1 MDRDLNPHH
10 VMTMEPELQPSLQS
24 PPDSRRTS
32 LDGDTV
38 TARNSID
45 FAVPHPTHRESDDR
59 PRVKF
64 SSWEGTLPG
73 TEEEPL
79 SQDAIN
85 SVTTDLEKGETAKS
99 GLGQDGGPLTR
110 GASLRD
116 RAREWMTRLGRPEEP
131 GDALTPPQVD
141 EMDEVSLI
149 DAIPGQREQD
159 RREAEAQRI
168 VRAIS
173 QHNRFRRRKPQ
184 RTFSSDSV
192 PSTPGDSDTE
202 NEQPSKGEG
211 VLSQL
216 LKLQLRRDDGQ
227 RSGHATPDGAVT
239 PPKKTKW
246 YQRHSPSS
254 STLSLVGAGLNI
266 GTPGTPTALAEMK
279 QNLKRDPEKRIT
291 VRIAAIL
298 TKQRYMMLLCRAL
311 MRFGAPS
318 HRLEEYMQMTAR
330 ALDVRAQFL
339 YLPGFMI
346 MSFDDVSTHTA
357 EVKLLRVQQGV
368 DLARL
373 DATQDIYKSI
383 IHDKITVDE
392 AIEELEAVM
401 NRPPKYPLWLVIVCY
416 GLASVSVGPFAFEA
430 RPIDMPIIF
439 MLGCILGVMKL
450 IWLPRSSLYSNV
462 FEVLASV
469 VISFLARAFGS
480 IRNVVVDGKQQY
492 LFCFSSITQSSIA
505 LILPGFLVLSS
516 SLELQSQQMIAGS
529 IRMVYAIIYSL
540 FLGYGITVGTTI
552 YGLMDA
558 KANSNTSCSGELI
571 GNNPYLQRF
580 PFVAAFVIFLTII
593 NQGKWKQMP
602 VMTFIAVAG
611 YVVNHFSTER
621 LQSNLEVANTLGAFT
636 VGTLGNLYSRL
647 WHGHAA
653 TAILPAIF
661 VLVPS
666 GLAASGSL
674 VAGVQSAAEIR
685 GNLTGSDPQQT
696 LDAASKDTKTSMY
709 EIGFG
714 MIEVAIGITVGL
726 FLSAVVVYPFGKR
739 RSGLFSF

>member
-1 MDRDLNPHH
+1 
-10 VMTMEPELQPSLQS
+10 MEPELQPSLQS

-32 LDGDTV
+32 FDGGDTE
-38 TARNSID
+38 TACNSIE
-45 FAVPHPTHRESDDR
+45 FAVPHPTHRGSDDR

-64 SSWEGTLPG
+64 SSWEETLPG

-85 SVTTDLEKGETAKS
+85 SVTADLEKGETARS

-131 GDALTPPQVD
+131 GDGLTPPQVE

-159 RREAEAQRI
+159 KREAEARRI

-173 QHNRFRRRKPQ
+173 QHSRFRRRKPQ

-216 LKLQLRRDDGQ
+216 LKLQQRRDDGT

-239 PPKKTKW
+239 PPKRAKW

-254 STLSLVGAGLNI
+254 STMSLIGAGLNI

-401 NRPPKYPLWLVIVCY
+401 NRPPKYPLWVVILCY

-450 IWLPRSSLYSNV
+450 VWLPRSSLYSNV

-480 IRNVVVDGKQQY
+480 IRNGVVDGKQQY

-505 LILPGFLVLSS
+505 LILPGFLVLCS

-558 KANSNTSCSGELI
+558 NANSNTTCSSELI

-685 GNLTGSDPQQT
+685 GNLTGSGPQQA
-696 LDAASKDTKTSMY
+696 LDAATKDTKTSMY

-726 FLSAVVVYPFGKR
+726 FLSAVVIYPFGKR